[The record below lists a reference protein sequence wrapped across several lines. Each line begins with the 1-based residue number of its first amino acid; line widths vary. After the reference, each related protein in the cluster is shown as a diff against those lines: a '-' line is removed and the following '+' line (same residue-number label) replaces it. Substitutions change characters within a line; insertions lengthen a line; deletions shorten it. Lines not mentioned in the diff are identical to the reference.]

1 MFSNVLGFINQIS
14 NTSHVLMAKA
24 PQTTAEATA
33 VTTNDNSS
41 LLDKLGENFDLSNAI
56 NNLSP
61 SGIILTMLTAVICAV
76 IIYFV
81 YKLFYKGVIYSENFN
96 LLLLLITIVTAFII
110 MTISANLALSLGMVG
125 ALSIVRFR
133 SAIKDPLDVG
143 FLFWAVASG
152 LTAGAG
158 LYWVALIGTV
168 FIAIVYII
176 ATILKKERK
185 SYLLILRYEENADA
199 EVQGLLSQQKFKLK
213 NKTMSDNKIELTAEV
228 KLTKGD
234 TTRYSVFKGLNGV
247 SSVTLLEYSGEYLS

>member
-1 MFSNVLGFINQIS
+1 MFSNILNFG
-14 NTSHVLMAKA
+14 NTILMNKQVQNDAA
-24 PQTTAEATA
+24 QSTSATTK
-33 VTTNDNSS
+33 DNSG
-41 LLDKLGENFDLSNAI
+41 LLDKLGENFDLSNTI

-96 LLLLLITIVTAFII
+96 LLLLLITVVTAFII

-158 LYWVALIGTV
+158 LYWVALIGT
-168 FIAIVYII
+168 ICIGIIYII
-176 ATILKKERK
+176 ATILKKEKK

-199 EVQGLLSQQKFKLK
+199 EITNLLSQQKYKLK
-213 NKTMSDNKIELTAEV
+213 NKTFANDKIELTVEV
-228 KLTKGD
+228 KLIKDD
-234 TTRYSVFKGLNGV
+234 TTKYTAYKGVNGV

>member
-1 MFSNVLGFINQIS
+1 MFSNFCNNI
-14 NTSHVLMAKA
+14 LMARQA
-24 PQTTAEATA
+24 GADEVAQTTTAT
-33 VTTNDNSS
+33 TKDNSG
-41 LLDKLGENFDLSNAI
+41 LLDKLGENFDLTNAI

-96 LLLLLITIVTAFII
+96 LLLLLITVVTAFII

-158 LYWVALIGTV
+158 LYWVALIGTIC
-168 FIAIVYII
+168 IAIIYVI
-176 ATILKKERK
+176 ATILKKEKK
-185 SYLLILRYEENADA
+185 SYLLILRYDENADA
-199 EVQGLLSQQKFKLK
+199 EITTLLSQQKHKLK
-213 NKTMSDNKIELTAEV
+213 NKTFANDKVELTVEV
-228 KLTKGD
+228 KLIKGD
-234 TTRYSVFKGLNGV
+234 TTKYTAYKGVNGV